1 VQAFGDCAELLSS
14 AVFERRH
21 CCTWLQNPGV
31 LAELLAKWLAGHVV
45 PGDRIETIL
54 MRGRILHERMKIV
67 RDLAKINAMRI
78 ELEDIQGACESDGAP

>member
-1 VQAFGDCAELLSS
+1 
-14 AVFERRH
+14 
-21 CCTWLQNPGV
+21 V